1 MSDTSTPA
9 SDPQQPQAV
18 DEAGPAPEASGTGE
32 QPIQP
37 RQTLLEQMG
46 GVAGLVYSAV
56 PVVVFVLVN
65 AFTGLM
71 PAIWAAIGVAV
82 VIGVVR
88 LVRKEPLQPA
98 ISGVLVVAVCSFI
111 AYRSGQAKGFFLL
124 GIWTSLL
131 YGGAFLVSIVLRWPL
146 VGAAWSLL
154 NGQGFAWRRSRRALL
169 SYDVATLTW
178 VVVFGAKFVVQ
189 RWLYDTNQTGWLA
202 FARIAMSYP
211 LTVLALIVTVW
222 AIRRA
227 AQSSGAQPSGAQPSE
242 VQASGAQSSGQS
254 SEVPG
259 SANTA
264 SPADGCP
271 G

>member
-9 SDPQQPQAV
+9 SDPRQPHAV
-18 DEAGPAPEASGTGE
+18 DETGSAPESSGTGE
-32 QPIQP
+32 EPEKP
-37 RQTLLEQMG
+37 EEAAPARQTLLEQMG
-46 GVAGLVYSAV
+46 GVGGLVYSAV
-56 PVVVFVLVN
+56 PVVVFVVVN
-65 AFTGLM
+65 AVTGLM

-82 VIGVVR
+82 AIGVIR
-88 LVRKEPLQPA
+88 LIRREPIQPA

-111 AYRSGQAKGFFLL
+111 AFRSGQAKGFFLL

-131 YGGAFLVSIVLRWPL
+131 YGGAFLLSIVVRWPL
-146 VGAAWSLL
+146 VGAAWSVL

-169 SYDVATLTW
+169 SYDLATLTW
-178 VVVFGAKFVVQ
+178 AVVFGAKFVVQ
-189 RWLYDTNQTGWLA
+189 HWLYDTNQTGWLA

-227 AQSSGAQPSGAQPSE
+227 ARSSVTGPTAPESSAPGTSATQPS
-242 VQASGAQSSGQS
+242 ASS
-254 SEVPG
+254 
-259 SANTA
+259 
-264 SPADGCP
+264 ADGSP

>member
-9 SDPQQPQAV
+9 SDPQQPHAV
-18 DEAGPAPEASGTGE
+18 GEAGSAPESSGAGE
-32 QPIQP
+32 KPREP

-46 GVAGLVYSAV
+46 GVSGLAYSAI
-56 PVVVFVLVN
+56 PVVVFVVVN
-65 AFTGLM
+65 ALTGLI

-82 VIGVVR
+82 VIGAVR
-88 LVRKEPLQPA
+88 LARREPLHPA

-131 YGGAFLVSIVLRWPL
+131 YGGAFLLSVLLRWPL

-178 VVVFGAKFVVQ
+178 VLVFGAKFVVQ

-211 LTVLALIVTVW
+211 LTVVALIVTVW

-227 AQSSGAQPSGAQPSE
+227 AQYSE
-242 VQASGAQSSGQS
+242 VSS
-254 SEVPG
+254 
-259 SANTA
+259 SANSA
-264 SPADGCP
+264 SSAG
-271 G
+271 

>member
-1 MSDTSTPA
+1 MS
-9 SDPQQPQAV
+9 
-18 DEAGPAPEASGTGE
+18 EASTSESDSQRPREDSEPRQAQELPDTGE
-32 QPIQP
+32 KPKEPQ
-37 RQTLLEQMG
+37 QTLLEQMG
-46 GVAGLVYSAV
+46 GVSGLVYSAV
-56 PVVVFVLVN
+56 PVVVFVVVN
-65 AFTGLM
+65 AFTGLT
-71 PAIWAAIGVAV
+71 PAIWAAIAVALA
-82 VIGVVR
+82 IGIVR

-131 YGGAFLVSIVLRWPL
+131 YGGLFLLSVVLRWPL

-154 NGQGFAWRRSRRALL
+154 NGLGFTWRRRRRALL
-169 SYDVATLTW
+169 AYDLATLTW

-227 AQSSGAQPSGAQPSE
+227 THDSEMSKTAESPSSAG
-242 VQASGAQSSGQS
+242 
-254 SEVPG
+254 
-259 SANTA
+259 
-264 SPADGCP
+264 
-271 G
+271 